1 MNRLVWPYAGLLLA
15 LAWPVLGVDVPVGVD
30 TLAHI
35 ARVFVRAHIG
45 TDPDL
50 QRLFVMQPTLVP
62 YLGLDWLMSPL
73 ARVMDPLQLARAVTV
88 ALVWGTVLSVVV
100 LQRVITG
107 RLGLEPLAAGLVAYN
122 AAVAWGF
129 LSYVLGHIL
138 AVLGLAA
145 WHAWRGW
152 PAAWRLGMFSAVCV
166 ALYLTHLLAL
176 ALYGGLVVLH
186 ALVEWRRGRAPGL
199 VLVAQFVP
207 AAALL
212 VAAIPPVPQG
222 ALGILYNVPTSIIG
236 AASPFIFRGGFGELE
251 SGHLVLVLALATA
264 YLLTRAGLLTWDPT
278 LAPMAAVVAVVG
290 LAMPVAAAG
299 ISWVNLRLPL
309 AAACLAIAA
318 MRYRGPP
325 VLSVWLAGLVL
336 VRVAMLA
343 PQCAAAPHTTLSCAR
358 PWPPCPA
365 GSCWSLSLSATLPP
379 EPAAHS
385 PSISTSPT
393 W

>member
-50 QRLFVMQPTLVP
+50 QRLFVMQPALVP

-152 PAAWRLGMFSAVCV
+152 PAAWRLGMFRRYAWRYTSRICWRSRCMAASSCCMRWWSGGAAGRPVSSWWHSSYRPPH
-166 ALYLTHLLAL
+166 YLSPPPRLC
-176 ALYGGLVVLH
+176 
-186 ALVEWRRGRAPGL
+186 RRGR
-199 VLVAQFVP
+199 
-207 AAALL
+207 
-212 VAAIPPVPQG
+212 
-222 ALGILYNVPTSIIG
+222 S
-236 AASPFIFRGGFGELE
+236 
-251 SGHLVLVLALATA
+251 A
-264 YLLTRAGLLTWDPT
+264 YCT
-278 LAPMAAVVAVVG
+278 
-290 LAMPVAAAG
+290 
-299 ISWVNLRLPL
+299 
-309 AAACLAIAA
+309 
-318 MRYRGPP
+318 
-325 VLSVWLAGLVL
+325 
-336 VRVAMLA
+336 
-343 PQCAAAPHTTLSCAR
+343 
-358 PWPPCPA
+358 
-365 GSCWSLSLSATLPP
+365 
-379 EPAAHS
+379 
-385 PSISTSPT
+385 TSPRR
-393 W
+393 